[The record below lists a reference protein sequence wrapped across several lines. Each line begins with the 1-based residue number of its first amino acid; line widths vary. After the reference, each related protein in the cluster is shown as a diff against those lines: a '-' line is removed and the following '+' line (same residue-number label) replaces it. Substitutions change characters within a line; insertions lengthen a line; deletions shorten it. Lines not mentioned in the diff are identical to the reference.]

1 MHKFKSLF
9 SGTLIKFF
17 DESRPM
23 HSAASSLSQHAFSY
37 VKLETAFVCL
47 DFGSTLRWNLAL
59 HLGLDLCSNSTLLVP
74 ALNKDKQ
81 GYRVMLLTT
90 S

>member
-23 HSAASSLSQHAFSY
+23 HSAASSLSQHEFSY
-37 VKLETAFVCL
+37 VKPETAFVCL
-47 DFGSTLRWNLAL
+47 DFGSTFRWNLAL
-59 HLGLDLCSNSTLLVP
+59 HLGLDLCSNSTLLVL

-81 GYRVMLLTT
+81 G
-90 S
+90 

>member
-9 SGTLIKFF
+9 SKTVLKLF

-23 HSAASSLSQHAFSY
+23 HSAASSLSQHGFSY
-37 VKLETAFVCL
+37 VKPEMPFVCL
-47 DFGSTLRWNLAL
+47 DFGSTFSWSLAWHLR
-59 HLGLDLCSNSTLLVP
+59 LDLCSNSTLLVL

-81 GYRVMLLTT
+81 GYRVTLLTT

>member
-23 HSAASSLSQHAFSY
+23 HSAASSLSQHGFSY
-37 VKLETAFVCL
+37 VKPEMAFVCL
-47 DFGSTLRWNLAL
+47 DFGSTFSWNLVL
-59 HLGLDLCSNSTLLVP
+59 HLGLDLHSNSTLLVP
-74 ALNKDKQ
+74 ALNKDMQ
-81 GYRVMLLTT
+81 GYGVMLLTT

>member
-1 MHKFKSLF
+1 MRKFKSLF
-9 SGTLIKFF
+9 SGTMLKFF

-23 HSAASSLSQHAFSY
+23 HSAASSLSQHGFSY
-37 VKLETAFVCL
+37 VKPEMAFVCS
-47 DFGSTLRWNLAL
+47 DFGSTFSWNLAL
-59 HLGLDLCSNSTLLVP
+59 CLGLDLCSNSTPLVL

-81 GYRVMLLTT
+81 GYGVMLLTT